1 VAGAPDSGSCLD
13 LAAASRS
20 LLGSEDWIGGCVLLI
35 YLTVR
40 GLVSGTTLSG
50 LLRGLFLAVL
60 CCHLGARSR
69 TPERRL
75 WKVDCTGVLTASGVA
90 VVMAHS
96 FGHAGGEGLASGVPG
111 VGGAS
116 ARSAPRSCVGSS
128 ARGQVVARG
137 TKCGEGFSGRKL
149 SASAPM
155 TSTPAGCR
163 DPLEGVIVATLSILG
178 LRVKTLDFG
187 LDDGGVLLRRYP
199 LGGVVVELGFPWSRR
214 CLRWQA
220 RCFLVFLV
228 YF

>member
-1 VAGAPDSGSCLD
+1 VTAGDGSSRPHRSRRLEGGVGSVLGRLRVELAGDGGADGLGPDLGPLGLIWVGRALLIARFQGSLSPPPGHGVAGAPDSGSCLV
-13 LAAASRS
+13 LAAASRP
-20 LLGSEDWIGGCVLLI
+20 LLGSEDWISGCVLLI

-40 GLVSGTTLSG
+40 GLVSDTILSG

-96 FGHAGGEGLASGVPG
+96 FGHAGGEGLASGAPG

-128 ARGQVVARG
+128 ARG
-137 TKCGEGFSGRKL
+137 
-149 SASAPM
+149 
-155 TSTPAGCR
+155 
-163 DPLEGVIVATLSILG
+163 
-178 LRVKTLDFG
+178 
-187 LDDGGVLLRRYP
+187 
-199 LGGVVVELGFPWSRR
+199 
-214 CLRWQA
+214 
-220 RCFLVFLV
+220 
-228 YF
+228 